1 MHLSTRDIILTYRK
15 GNESVH
21 AFPKGISLK
30 DNVIVTQEFKNG
42 DMVNGKAILVEEQQ

>member
-30 DNVIVTQEFKNG
+30 DNVIVSQEFKLEG
-42 DMVNGKAILVEEQQ
+42 ILKGKAILV